1 MGTGVAGVNF
11 SRTVGMSTR
20 PIRLGALLLAA
31 LSCLTDRVAAQ
42 SGTEL
47 AGTVTF
53 NGAPV
58 PGVTVTA
65 ARNDARAAT
74 TTDAQGTYRLRGLEA
89 GTWTVSTAIAGFAP
103 ASVEVIVPPTG
114 PVPAL
119 TLTLLPFAQIT
130 AARPAPGASTAAP
143 GGPTPAAP
151 VGLGGPASANAAQS
165 PTPTQRPP
173 AQAAATAPAAFP
185 NDNADDAPAAADGFL
200 INGSV
205 NNGGASPFAQAR
217 AFGNN
222 RPGGR
227 ALYTGGVGFL
237 SSHSAIDA
245 RPFSFDGGNTPKPN
259 YNDVQFV
266 ANIGGPLRLPRVRND
281 PNAFLGFQRIRDHS
295 TTMQSALV
303 PTAAERAGDFS
314 QSRDRFGQP
323 VQLVDPATGQPFASN
338 ALPTG
343 RISPQALALLN
354 YYPLANASAAN
365 GFNYQ
370 VPIVVG
376 TRQDNVQGRLTQV
389 LNPRQQLIGTGAFQR
404 VETESPNLFS
414 FVDRTNIANT
424 DLSLT
429 WTNRLTQ
436 FMFMRARYQ
445 FVNAANDVTPNFANR
460 LNVSGAAGIRGNDQD
475 PTNWGPPALSFTSGL
490 AQLSTANYARNTTR
504 THGANVELFR
514 NRGRHSFTFGGG
526 VRDVSLN
533 VVSQQDPRGGFTF
546 TGAATGSDFGDF
558 LLGLPQSSTI
568 AFGNADKRLQQYLG
582 EAFVNDDWRVS
593 ASLTLNLGVRWEF
606 ESPFGENLDRLVN
619 LDVAPGFSAVQPIIA
634 GTDGGALSGQS
645 YPSSLLRADT
655 RGIMPRLGVAWRP
668 IAGSSLVI
676 RGGYGTYRNT
686 NVYQSL
692 ALLLAQQAP
701 LSTTASIESTPQ
713 APLTLANGFLR
724 AASSRYGTFGVDPGF
739 RVGYAENW
747 QVSAQRDLPASL
759 TVIATYLGSRG
770 HNLMQ
775 QFLPNTY
782 PAGSAVVC
790 AGCPTG
796 FAYLTSTGRSLRNA
810 GQVQVRRRLRDGFT
824 ASVQYTLAKATDDAA
839 AFAGATLAGF
849 GIAQNWLDLDA
860 EHARSAFDQRHQL
873 VAQAQYSTGAGIA
886 GGALVD
892 GVRGRLLRDWTVV
905 AQLTTGSGL
914 PLTPVYLMPV
924 PGTGFTSTLRPQL
937 TGAPVDDA
945 PDGAY
950 LNPAAYML
958 PAPGQW
964 GNADR
969 NSVSG
974 PAQFNFNAAVGR
986 TFRWGSRF
994 NVDWRIDATNVL
1006 NRVTWASVNSLVGSP
1021 QFGLPNRANQTR
1033 RLQSS
1038 LRMRF

>member
-1 MGTGVAGVNF
+1 MGTNP
-11 SRTVGMSTR
+11 M
-20 PIRLGALLLAA
+20 RLGALLIFA
-31 LSCLTDRVAAQ
+31 LCCSTGGAAAQ
-42 SGTEL
+42 TATEL
-47 AGTVTF
+47 TGTVTF

-58 PGVTVTA
+58 PGATVTA
-65 ARNDARAAT
+65 TRTDARIAT

-89 GTWTVSTAIAGFAP
+89 GTWTVSAAIAGFAP
-103 ASVEVIVPPTG
+103 ASVDVIVPPTG
-114 PVPAL
+114 PAPAL
-119 TLTLLPFAQIT
+119 MLTLLPFAQIT
-130 AARPAPGASTAAP
+130 TARSTPAATSPPAPGAP
-143 GGPTPAAP
+143 GPTVPATS
-151 VGLGGPASANAAQS
+151 GGPAANAAQA
-165 PTPTQRPP
+165 PAPDQRPQ
-173 AQAAATAPAAFP
+173 ATGAAAAPAASFP
-185 NDNADDAPAAADGFL
+185 NDGADDAAAAADGFL

-227 ALYTGGVGFL
+227 ALYTGGVGLL
-237 SSHSAIDA
+237 SSHSALDA
-245 RPFSFDGGNTPKPN
+245 RPFSFDGGNTPKPV

-266 ANIGGPLRLPRVRND
+266 ANLGGPLRLPRVRND
-281 PNAFLGFQRIRDHS
+281 PNAFLGFQHIRDHT
-295 TTMQSALV
+295 TTMQSGLV
-303 PTAAERAGDFS
+303 PTAAERVGDFS
-314 QSRDRFGQP
+314 QSRDRFGRP
-323 VQLVDPATGQPFASN
+323 VQLVDPATGQPFAAN
-338 ALPTG
+338 RLPEG
-343 RISPQALALLN
+343 RISPQALSLLD
-354 YYPLANASAAN
+354 YYPLPNAAAVN

-370 VPIVVG
+370 VPIVIG

-389 LNPRQQLIGTGAFQR
+389 VTPRQQLIGSALFQR
-404 VETESPNLFS
+404 VETESPNLFT
-414 FVDRTNIANT
+414 FVDRTNTSNT

-445 FVNAANDVTPNFANR
+445 FVSASNDVTPHFANR
-460 LNVSGAAGIRGNDQD
+460 VNVSGLAGIRGNEQD
-475 PTNWGPPALSFTSGL
+475 PTNWGPPALSFSSGL
-490 AQLSTANYARNTTR
+490 APLSTANYARNTTR
-504 THGANVELFR
+504 THGANVEIFR
-514 NRGRHSFTFGGG
+514 NRGRHSLTFGGG

-533 VVSQQDPRGGFTF
+533 VLSQQDPRGGFTF
-546 TGAATGSDFGDF
+546 TGAATGSDVGDF

-606 ESPFGENLDRLVN
+606 ESPFGESLDRLVN
-619 LDVAPGFSAVQPIIA
+619 LDVAPGFSSVQPIIA
-634 GTDGGALSGQS
+634 GADSGSLSGQS
-645 YPSSLLRADT
+645 YPSSLLRADA

-724 AASSRYGTFGVDPGF
+724 AASSRHGTFGVDPGF

-747 QVSAQRDLPASL
+747 QVSAQRDLPASM

-782 PAGSAVVC
+782 PAGSPVVC
-790 AGCPTG
+790 ATCPTG

-810 GQVQVRRRLRDGFT
+810 GQVQLRRRLRNGFT
-824 ASVQYTLAKATDDAA
+824 ASVQYTLAKAMDDAA

-849 GIAQNWLDLDA
+849 GMAQNWLDLGA
-860 EHARSAFDQRHQL
+860 EYARSAFDQRHQV

-892 GVRGRLLRDWTVV
+892 GVRGRLLKDWTFV

-914 PLTPVYLMPV
+914 PLTPVYLVPV

-945 PDGAY
+945 PDDAY
-950 LNPAAYML
+950 LNPAAYTL

-974 PAQFNFNAAVGR
+974 PAQFGFNAAVGR
-986 TFRWGSRF
+986 TFRWGNRF

-1021 QFGLPNRANQTR
+1021 QFGLPNRANQMR

-1038 LRMRF
+1038 LRVRF